1 MKPACPQCHSVAI
14 FEEHGGLFSVRCSV
28 CDWHVEGTAN
38 RDLLPR
44 IDPAP
49 YLAARAAAPVSAA
62 ALKVVRAE
70 LENWKGKAFDDIR
83 RALTTEPGIWVGSI
97 PAFKIDELRAKLSAV
112 GVWLE
117 VPAHEES

>member
-14 FEEHGGLFSVRCSV
+14 YEENGGLFSIRCSV
-28 CDWHVEGTAN
+28 CNWHVEGTSN

-44 IDPAP
+44 IDPPP
-49 YLAARAAAPVSAA
+49 YLAARATAPVSAA

-70 LENWKGKAFDDIR
+70 LANTKDKTFDDIC
-83 RALTTEPGIWVGSI
+83 RALTTEPGIWVGNI
-97 PAFKIDELRAKLSAV
+97 PASKIDELRAKLTAV

-117 VPAHEES
+117 VPAHEED